1 MMTTVRARVIGLCLS
16 LALLLAAWQPA
27 AQAQKKYDPG
37 ASDTEIKIGQTMP
50 YSGPAS
56 AFGVLGKAEA
66 AYFKKINEEGGIGG
80 RKIVLVSVDDGYN
93 PAKTVEITRRLVE
106 QDQVLLMFASLGTAT
121 NTAVR
126 AYLNAQRVPQLFVAS
141 GDSKWNDPL
150 HYPWTIGLQVNYQTE
165 GRLYARQILSA
176 RPDAKIGVLYQN
188 DDYGKDYLKGL
199 RDGLGERASKVIVA
213 AISYEIT
220 DPTIDSQ
227 IVQLKASGADV
238 FVNIASPKFAALAI
252 RKVDEIGWKPLHYLN
267 SVGNYRASVLVP
279 AGLDRSVGLLSVQ
292 TNKDPSDPRWNND
305 PAMREWR
312 AFMQRYHPEGNPAD
326 VLNAS
331 GYNIAVLMVHVLRQ
345 CGDNLTR
352 ENIMKQAASLKDF
365 APPMNLPGITL
376 NTSATDFAPT
386 KALQPVRFDG
396 QTWVPVGEVLGL

>member
-1 MMTTVRARVIGLCLS
+1 
-16 LALLLAAWQPA
+16 
-27 AQAQKKYDPG
+27 
-37 ASDTEIKIGQTMP
+37 MP

-66 AYFKKINEEGGIGG
+66 AYFKKINEEGGIRG
-80 RKIVLVSVDDGYN
+80 RKITFISVDDGYN

-106 QDQVLLMFASLGTAT
+106 QDEVLLMFASLGTAT

-126 AYLNAQRVPQLFVAS
+126 GYLNAQRVPQLFVAS
-141 GDSKWNDPL
+141 GDSKWNDPQ
-150 HYPWTIGLQVNYQTE
+150 HYPWSIGQQVNYQTE
-165 GRLYARQILSA
+165 ARLYARQILQA

-188 DDYGKDYLKGL
+188 DDYGKDYLRGL
-199 RDGLGERASKVIVA
+199 KEGLGDRAAKMIVA
-213 AISYEIT
+213 AVSYEIT

-238 FVNIASPKFAALAI
+238 FVNITAPKFAALAI
-252 RKVDEIGWKPLHYLN
+252 RRVDEIGWKPLHYLN

-292 TNKDPSDPRWNND
+292 TNKDPNDPRWNSD
-305 PAMREWR
+305 PEMQAWR

-326 VLNAS
+326 ILNAS
-331 GYNIAVLMVHVLRQ
+331 GYNAAVLMVHVLRQ

-352 ENIMKQAASLKDF
+352 ENLMKQAASLKDF
-365 APPMNLPGITL
+365 VPPMNLPGITL
-376 NTSATDFAPT
+376 NTSASDFAPT
-386 KALQPVRFDG
+386 KSVQPVRFDG
-396 QTWVPVGEVLGL
+396 QTWVPVGGVLGL